1 MSTRAPD
8 HTVTS
13 VTMDERH
20 YTQHYTAT
28 TYAAGAGSPKRL
40 ICQGVMVATDDNR
53 LNFTPS
59 HPITFRRPVDG
70 ATLDASK
77 LLGWVPTGG

>member
-20 YTQHYTAT
+20 HTQHYTAT

-40 ICQGVMVATDDNR
+40 ICQGVIVATDDNR
-53 LNFTPS
+53 FISTP
-59 HPITFRRPVDG
+59 HLITFRRPVDG
-70 ATLDASK
+70 APLDASK